1 MAETTSKLKT
11 TIENINK
18 IYGINS
24 IISFTDESIDRKISS
39 ISSGSLAFDSALG
52 IGGFPVGRIIEIFG
66 PESSGKT
73 TVTLHLIAEAQK
85 KYPNKRASFI
95 DAEHAFD
102 PTYAENLGVNI
113 QELLFSQPSSGEE
126 ALEIAEALIK
136 TGEVSVVVIDS
147 VAALIPQAEL
157 DDNYGNSK
165 MGLQARLMSQAMRKI
180 NGLVSNSETILFF
193 TNQLRDKIGIV
204 YGSPEVTTGGNAL
217 KFYASQ
223 RIDIRKI
230 EILREGEAKTSEA
243 YGNRVRIK
251 VIKNKVAPP
260 FKECEVTIVY
270 GVGFDKLSE
279 IIDLGLE
286 FGILSTAG
294 GISYKESVL
303 GANFE
308 LAYNLL
314 ADNIELQEEL
324 TKKIKIKLKL
334 IELTP
339 EEKEQAEKEEKEQ
352 QWKLFEERIVKVV
365 EKYKL
370 DAEKWIESIKEE
382 YDHKTYK
389 AYTDYALSQLIKK
402 FNLEKQ

>member
-11 TIENINK
+11 TIDNINK
-18 IYGINS
+18 MYGINS
-24 IISFTDESIDRKISS
+24 IISFTDESIDRKINS

-136 TGEVSVVVIDS
+136 TGEVSVVVVDS

-193 TNQLRDKIGIV
+193 TNQLRDKIGVV

-230 EILREGEAKTSEA
+230 EILREGETKTSEA

-251 VIKNKVAPP
+251 IIKNKVAPP
-260 FKECEVTIVY
+260 FKECEATIVY

-279 IIDLGLE
+279 ILDLGLE
-286 FGILSTAG
+286 FGILSTEG
-294 GISYKESVL
+294 GISYKESIL

-314 ADNIELQEEL
+314 EDNIELQEEL
-324 TKKIKIKLKL
+324 IKKIKIKLKL

-352 QWKLFEERIVKVV
+352 QWKLFEERIIKVV

-370 DAEKWIESIKEE
+370 DAEKWIKSIKNE

>member
-11 TIENINK
+11 TIDNINK
-18 IYGINS
+18 MYGINS
-24 IISFTDESIDRKISS
+24 IISFTDESIDRKINS

-136 TGEVSVVVIDS
+136 TGEVSVVVVDS

-193 TNQLRDKIGIV
+193 TNQLRDKIGVV

-251 VIKNKVAPP
+251 IIKNKVAPP
-260 FKECEVTIVY
+260 FKECEATIVY

-286 FGILSTAG
+286 FGILSTEG

-370 DAEKWIESIKEE
+370 DAEKWIESIKEK